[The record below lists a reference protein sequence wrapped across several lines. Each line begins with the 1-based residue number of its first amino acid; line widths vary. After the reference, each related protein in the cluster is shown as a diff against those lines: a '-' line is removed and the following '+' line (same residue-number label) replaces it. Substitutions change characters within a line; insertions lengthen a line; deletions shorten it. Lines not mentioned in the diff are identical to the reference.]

1 MADTLGILLLTGA
14 SLGLVHTFFGPDHY
28 LPFIMMS
35 RAGDWSMKKTSLV
48 TILCGFG
55 HVMSSIVIGMIGIA
69 LGIAV
74 SRLELVEGFRGNLAA
89 WALIAFGLV
98 YMIWGIRRAWK
109 HKGHTHS
116 HSHVDKKK
124 TMTVWVLFTI
134 FVLGPCEP
142 LIPLLMY
149 PAYESSLIGV
159 ILVAVVF
166 SVATIGTMLF
176 MVIYLSLGLKR
187 LRFEKL
193 EHWTHAMAGAVILV
207 SGLGIQF
214 LGL

>member
-1 MADTLGILLLTGA
+1 MADTLLILSLTAA
-14 SLGLVHTFFGPDHY
+14 SLGFIHTLFGPDHY

-35 RAGDWSMKKTSLV
+35 RAGEWSMRKTSIV
-48 TILCGFG
+48 TILCGLG
-55 HVMSSIVIGMIGIA
+55 HVMSSILIGLAGIA

-74 SRLELVEGFRGNLAA
+74 SRLEIVEGFRGNLAA

-98 YMIWGIRRAWK
+98 YMVWGIRRAMK
-109 HKGHTHS
+109 HRGHHHS
-116 HSHVDKKK
+116 HLPKDKKK
-124 TMTVWVLFTI
+124 QMTVWVLFTI

-149 PAYESSLIGV
+149 PAYERSLIGV
-159 ILVAVVF
+159 IFVATIF
-166 SVATIGTMLF
+166 SIATIGTMLF
-176 MVIYLSLGLKR
+176 MVIYISLGLKR

-193 EHWTHAMAGAVILV
+193 EHWTHAIAGAVILL

>member
-1 MADTLGILLLTGA
+1 MADTLGILLMTGA
-14 SLGLVHTFFGPDHY
+14 SLGLIHTLFGPDHY
-28 LPFIMMS
+28 LPFIMMA

-48 TILCGFG
+48 TVLCGFG
-55 HVMSSIVIGMIGIA
+55 HVMSSIVIGAIGIA

-74 SRLELVEGFRGNLAA
+74 AHLELFEGVRGNIAA

-98 YMIWGIRRAWK
+98 YMIWGVRRAWK

-116 HSHVDKKK
+116 HSHADKKK

-142 LIPLLMY
+142 LIPLLMF

-166 SVATIGTMLF
+166 SIATIGTMLF

-187 LRFEKL
+187 LRFERL
-193 EHWTHAMAGAVILV
+193 EHWTHAIAGAVILI

>member
-1 MADTLGILLLTGA
+1 MTDPLGILIMTAA
-14 SLGLVHTFFGPDHY
+14 SIGFIHTLFGPDHY
-28 LPFIMMS
+28 LPFIMMA
-35 RAGDWSMKKTSLV
+35 RAGNWSMKKTSLV
-48 TILCGFG
+48 TVLCGFG
-55 HVMSSIVIGMIGIA
+55 HVMSSVVIGSIGIA

-74 SRLELVEGFRGNLAA
+74 SRLEVFEGVRGNLAA

-109 HKGHTHS
+109 HREHTHS
-116 HSHVDKKK
+116 HTHMDRKK

-149 PAYESSLIGV
+149 PAYERSFLGI
-159 ILVAVVF
+159 ILVAGVF
-166 SVATIGTMLF
+166 SIATIGTMLF

-193 EHWTHAMAGAVILV
+193 EHWTHAIAGAVILI